1 MTILERRKRFV
12 QSVMND
18 TDEVFIK
25 LERAYKRISKP
36 EPCMFTV
43 DELRESVAK
52 FEKDLAEG
60 NVKGISHEEMK
71 KKYAV

>member
-1 MTILERRKRFV
+1 MTVLERKKRFV

-25 LERAYKRISKP
+25 LERAYKRILKP

>member
-1 MTILERRKRFV
+1 
-12 QSVMND
+12 MND

-36 EPCMFTV
+36 EPCMFSV

-60 NVKGISHEEMK
+60 NVKGILHEEMK

>member
-1 MTILERRKRFV
+1 MTVLERKKRFV

-25 LERAYKRISKP
+25 LERVYKRFSQP
-36 EPCMFTV
+36 EPCMFAV

-52 FEKDLAEG
+52 FEKDLTEG

>member
-1 MTILERRKRFV
+1 MTVLERRAKFI

-18 TDEVFIK
+18 TDEVFFK
-25 LERAYKRISKP
+25 LEMAYKRISEH

-43 DELRESVAK
+43 DELKKSVAK
-52 FEKDLAEG
+52 FEKDLDEG
-60 NVKGISHEEMK
+60 NAKGISHEEMK